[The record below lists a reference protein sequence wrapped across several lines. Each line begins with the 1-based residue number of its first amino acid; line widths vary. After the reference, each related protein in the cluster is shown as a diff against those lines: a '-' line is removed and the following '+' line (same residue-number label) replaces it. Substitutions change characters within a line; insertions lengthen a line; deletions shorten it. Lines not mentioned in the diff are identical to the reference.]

1 MKRLLALCRK
11 ELLLLARD
19 RHGLLVLFVMP
30 TAFILVMSFAL
41 RGAFDAQ
48 QRPELRVHIDNQDGA
63 PLSLQLV
70 QGLRESSGLAL
81 SEAGNDAGDADRVAR
96 LTIQPGFS
104 ELLATRYDF
113 AGDYRAGEAEPSL
126 MTIEYSP
133 TLPPQLR
140 LAIQLAIRQIVVRV
154 QSDYLLAEVLDRP
167 AEEQANLRYLFDP
180 GHLPIIESI
189 EAGDGS
195 ATPNAV
201 QQSVP
206 AWLIFALF
214 FTVIPLATTFVIERE
229 QGSLLRLRV
238 LNVGAPLLFASK
250 LLPYYAV
257 NLVQIALMLVVGVYL
272 VPALGGD
279 RLTLGHSALGLW
291 LIGSATSLAAI
302 SLAMLVAVNVR
313 SILQA
318 TAAGG
323 ALCLLMGALGGIM
336 VPKMVMP
343 AAMQTMAL
351 ISPMSWALEGYW
363 DILLRGGDWRSV
375 LPECGV
381 LVTFAALCL
390 TAAALSQH
398 FRHAR

>member
-1 MKRLLALCRK
+1 
-11 ELLLLARD
+11 
-19 RHGLLVLFVMP
+19 
-30 TAFILVMSFAL
+30 
-41 RGAFDAQ
+41 
-48 QRPELRVHIDNQDGA
+48 
-63 PLSLQLV
+63 
-70 QGLRESSGLAL
+70 
-81 SEAGNDAGDADRVAR
+81 
-96 LTIQPGFS
+96 
-104 ELLATRYDF
+104 
-113 AGDYRAGEAEPSL
+113 
-126 MTIEYSP
+126 
-133 TLPPQLR
+133 
-140 LAIQLAIRQIVVRV
+140 
-154 QSDYLLAEVLDRP
+154 
-167 AEEQANLRYLFDP
+167 
-180 GHLPIIESI
+180 
-189 EAGDGS
+189 
-195 ATPNAV
+195 
-201 QQSVP
+201 
-206 AWLIFALF
+206 
-214 FTVIPLATTFVIERE
+214 
-229 QGSLLRLRV
+229 
-238 LNVGAPLLFASK
+238 
-250 LLPYYAV
+250 
-257 NLVQIALMLVVGVYL
+257 VGVYL

-279 RLTLGHSALGLW
+279 RLALGHSPLGLW